1 LLVSSQRH
9 IAAHH
14 KGAIS
19 LGFVLG
25 AIGAGY
31 SRYVAIGD
39 SQTEG
44 LWDGDDVVGLLG
56 FADRLAAMI
65 DSVYP
70 GLQYANLAIR
80 GKRMADVLGEQV
92 PPALAMR
99 PDLIT
104 VCAGMN
110 DVIQPGR
117 SFGRALGDLEDTY
130 AALAQSGATV
140 VTTTFPNVAQ
150 FLPLGRIVSRR
161 LSRIN
166 NAISAAAHR
175 YRFRLVDLY
184 NAPSMR
190 NVETWA
196 VDRVHAST
204 NGHILFAAA
213 AAEALNLPDSN
224 HDWAHASGSPLEL
237 SFPAS
242 AYEQL
247 RWTQDSLMP
256 WVWRRMRG
264 LSSADGRVPKR
275 PMLEPLS
282 TPSEPRQG
290 RPAESPDI
298 AARFDRRSG
307 ILDP

>member
-1 LLVSSQRH
+1 
-9 IAAHH
+9 
-14 KGAIS
+14 
-19 LGFVLG
+19 
-25 AIGAGY
+25 
-31 SRYVAIGD
+31 
-39 SQTEG
+39 
-44 LWDGDDVVGLLG
+44 
-56 FADRLAAMI
+56 
-65 DSVYP
+65 
-70 GLQYANLAIR
+70 
-80 GKRMADVLGEQV
+80 
-92 PPALAMR
+92 
-99 PDLIT
+99 
-104 VCAGMN
+104 
-110 DVIQPGR
+110 
-117 SFGRALGDLEDTY
+117 
-130 AALAQSGATV
+130 
-140 VTTTFPNVAQ
+140 
-150 FLPLGRIVSRR
+150 
-161 LSRIN
+161 
-166 NAISAAAHR
+166 
-175 YRFRLVDLY
+175 
-184 NAPSMR
+184 
-190 NVETWA
+190 
-196 VDRVHAST
+196 